1 MNNCTSSTYDDDAD
15 GVSQYVRS
23 AYSPVQSSPVHHRAR
38 QARCYVRSKSDVKSI
53 YERVCLAAHVGAD
66 TARPIPSPP
75 SRHQHHH
82 HTAGDIGDIGGNSS
96 WSMGE
101 DRLIHPQAFLTAEAK
116 AGAASSPPPISS
128 RGRLVRLSVW
138 LAGRGSSLPRT
149 CIPAEC
155 SSVSR
160 MTAGRKK
167 AALLRRRCAPS
178 SPPTSSSN
186 SSSHHLMSVSAAGR
200 QVCLAE

>member
-1 MNNCTSSTYDDDAD
+1 MTPMGYHSTF
-15 GVSQYVRS
+15 VVHT
-23 AYSPVQSSPVHHRAR
+23 VQSSPVQSITGHGRL
-38 QARCYVRSKSDVKSI
+38 DVT
-53 YERVCLAAHVGAD
+53 YEANPMSSQYTNESA
-66 TARPIPSPP
+66 SPP
-75 SRHQHHH
+75 TSVLIPPALSLAPSHHQHHH
-82 HTAGDIGDIGGNSS
+82 HAAGDIGDIGGNSS
-96 WSMGE
+96 WSMG
-101 DRLIHPQAFLTAEAK
+101 RTSSFTHTAFPIAEAK

-138 LAGRGSSLPRT
+138 LAGRGSSVPRT

-186 SSSHHLMSVSAAGR
+186 SSSHHLRSVSAAGR